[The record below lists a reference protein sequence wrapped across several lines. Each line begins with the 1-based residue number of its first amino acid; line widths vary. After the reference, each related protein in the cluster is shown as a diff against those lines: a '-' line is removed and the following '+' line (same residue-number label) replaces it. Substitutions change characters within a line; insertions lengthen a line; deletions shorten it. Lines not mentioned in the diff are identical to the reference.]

1 MAIRREESGPV
12 QQQTTPSQDV
22 LNAVGAILQKKSEI
36 KQGSTINR
44 RLLSSTQKRPTSVNL
59 AVYFCNH

>member
-22 LNAVGAILQKKSEI
+22 LNPVGAILQKKSEI
-36 KQGSTINR
+36 KQEPKRNKSTTTKFNA
-44 RLLSSTQKRPTSVNL
+44 KMPN
-59 AVYFCNH
+59 